1 MVFVVVPS
9 VAMAVGAIGYIASL
23 FVRDHKIDTR
33 GRDIRVLVEDVR
45 HVGTND
51 SGSVTIKYRLS
62 WNEGGEARYVEGRET
77 LPARRLPQVR
87 KGCEVDIRYLD
98 DDHLAFVFDA

>member
-1 MVFVVVPS
+1 MVFVVVLS
-9 VAMAVGAIGYIASL
+9 VAIAVGSFGYIASL
-23 FVRDHKIDTR
+23 FVRDHKIATR

-45 HVGTND
+45 HVANND
-51 SGSVTIKYRLS
+51 SSSVTIAYRLS

-77 LPARRLPQVR
+77 ILARRVPQVR

-98 DDHLAFVFDA
+98 DDHLSFVFDA

>member
-1 MVFVVVPS
+1 MVFVVVLS
-9 VAMAVGAIGYIASL
+9 VAMAVGAIAYIARL

-45 HVGTND
+45 QVGTND
-51 SGSVTIKYRLS
+51 SGSVTIAYRLS
-62 WNEGGEARYVEGRET
+62 WIDGGEARYVEGRET
-77 LPARRLPQVR
+77 LLARRVPLVR

-98 DDHLAFVFDA
+98 DDHLSFVFDA

>member
-1 MVFVVVPS
+1 MVFVVVLS
-9 VAMAVGAIGYIASL
+9 VAMAVGAIGYIARL
-23 FVRDHKIDTR
+23 FVRDHRIDTQ

-77 LPARRLPQVR
+77 LPARRVPQVR
-87 KGCEVDIRYLD
+87 KGCEVVIRYVD
-98 DDHLAFVFDA
+98 DDRLSFVFDA